1 MVNHNKSVGESTF
14 FGNWSHRFWAYFIII
29 ACRQGKKYVRNNSSR
44 NYKIGE
50 DSTSETIKKINKTLQ
65 GTKSADR
72 KEMKKREEYENE
84 PLEQHNRKVTLGR
97 SPTMI
102 SQSRSSD
109 RKVNDFQTEGRTAVQ
124 EQLSSVTKTTPLAR
138 S

>member
-1 MVNHNKSVGESTF
+1 M
-14 FGNWSHRFWAYFIII
+14 
-29 ACRQGKKYVRNNSSR
+29 KYVRNNSSR

-65 GTKSADR
+65 GTKSTDR
-72 KEMKKREEYENE
+72 KEMKKREEYVNE
-84 PLEQHNRKVTLGR
+84 PLEQHNRKVSLGR